1 MSASVEA
8 ATIRRRH
15 PAWLKVRAP
24 GSSGYLET
32 RDLVR
37 RLRLHTVCEEAA
49 CPNIGECWSRK
60 HATVM
65 VLGAVCTRACG
76 FCNVKTGRPGPVDPG
91 EPARL
96 AAAVAALGLRHVVVT
111 SVDRDDLPDGGA
123 GHFVACIEAIR
134 REAPGTTIEVLT
146 PDFRH
151 KDGAIECVAAAR
163 PDVYNHNVET
173 VPRLYRRVR
182 PGASYAH
189 SLRLLTRVKELDART
204 FTKSGLML
212 GLGEERDEVL
222 AVLRDLRASGVDFV
236 TIGQYLRPSPAHLSV
251 ERFVPPAEFE
261 ELRAIATAEGF
272 LQVASSPFTR
282 SSYHADE
289 DFAALRAAREAAR
302 A

>member
-1 MSASVEA
+1 VSSSVEA
-8 ATIRRRH
+8 AAIRRH
-15 PAWLKVRAP
+15 PSWLKVKAP
-24 GSSGYLET
+24 GSPGYLET
-32 RDLVR
+32 RDVVR

-49 CPNIGECWSRK
+49 CPNVGECWSRK

-76 FCNVKTGRPGPVDPG
+76 FCNVRTGRPGPVDPG

-96 AAAVAALGLRHVVVT
+96 AAAVAALALRHVVVT

-123 GHFVACIEAIR
+123 RHFVACIEAIR
-134 REAPGTTIEVLT
+134 SEASGTTIEVLT

-151 KDGAIECVAAAR
+151 KEGAIERVAAAR

-182 PGASYAH
+182 PGASFAH
-189 SLRLLTRVKELDART
+189 SLRLLARVKELEPAT

-212 GLGEERDEVL
+212 GLGEEREEVL
-222 AVLRDLRASGVDFV
+222 AVLRDLRGAGVDFV
-236 TIGQYLRPSPAHLSV
+236 TIGQYLRPSPAHLPV

-261 ELRAIATAEGF
+261 ELRGIALGEGF

-289 DFAALRAAREAAR
+289 DFERLRAAREASR
-302 A
+302 S

>member
-1 MSASVEA
+1 V
-8 ATIRRRH
+8 
-15 PAWLKVRAP
+15 
-24 GSSGYLET
+24 
-32 RDLVR
+32 
-37 RLRLHTVCEEAA
+37 
-49 CPNIGECWSRK
+49 GECWSRK

-96 AAAVAALGLRHVVVT
+96 AAAVAALALRHVVVT

-123 GHFVACIEAIR
+123 RHFVACIEAIR
-134 REAPGTTIEVLT
+134 SEAPATTIEVLT

-151 KDGAIECVAAAR
+151 KEGAIERVAAAR

-182 PGASYAH
+182 PGASFTH
-189 SLRLLTRVKELDART
+189 SLRLLARVKELEPAT

-212 GLGEERDEVL
+212 GLGEEREEVL
-222 AVLRDLRASGVDFV
+222 AVVHDLRSAGVDFV
-236 TIGQYLRPSPAHLSV
+236 TIGQYLRPSPAHLPV
-251 ERFVPPAEFE
+251 QRFVPPGEFE
-261 ELRAIATAEGF
+261 ELRGIALGEGF

-289 DFAALRAAREAAR
+289 DFERLRAAREASR
-302 A
+302 S